1 MPESKLRLRPRKP
14 KLNPSV
20 FRPGDLFLVKEPVL
34 VSRCGY
40 PISRADAEKH
50 VTATMEAEIKGLFA
64 RLGAEIDAEK
74 TAVDMKNAGVVWFDR
89 AAREVSH
96 WDMKRVVGGLAS
108 HWLKL
113 KGFGGNVRSLHTF
126 RDDSL
131 KPDMECQVISRK
143 TVKTG
148 TRYPATSSSSGGYD
162 YPAEYD
168 YEPGGLD
175 DCQTHVLLEFR
186 PVCGLD
192 WIIGP
197 LTATEDWDTRLWIE
211 AKNVTKTYDS
221 ATNQRICPI
230 TQKPLDR
237 FQSF

>member
-34 VSRCGY
+34 VKRVGY
-40 PISRADAEKH
+40 ALGHADAAKH
-50 VTATMEAEIKGLFA
+50 VENTLSTEIAALFSK
-64 RLGAEIDAEK
+64 LGAEIDGENTPA
-74 TAVDMKNAGVVWFDR
+74 DMKRVDLIHFASAKAD
-89 AAREVSH
+89 VSY
-96 WDMKRVVGGLAS
+96 WDMKRVVSGLAS

-131 KPDMECQVISRK
+131 KPDMECQVLSRK

-148 TRYPATSSSSGGYD
+148 TRYPATSSSSGGWD

-168 YEPGGLD
+168 YEPGGLE
-175 DCQTHVLLEFR
+175 DCQTHVLLEFH
-186 PVCGLD
+186 PVCALD
-192 WIIGP
+192 FALAVSLDEGG
-197 LTATEDWDTRLWIE
+197 ELWIE
-211 AKNVTKTYDS
+211 AKNCIKTYDS
-221 ATNQRICPI
+221 ATNQRIDPI
-230 TQKPLDR
+230 TQKPLDKN
-237 FQSF
+237 QSF